1 MLDGVRLSFGT
12 LSVLPVGQVTR
23 VDRRI
28 WGQAIALAPI
38 VGLVLGGIAWA
49 AAFGVTELSDAPLLG
64 AVVGVGALA
73 VLTRGLHLDGL
84 ADVADGLGSGLP
96 AEQAR
101 DVMKRSDIG
110 PFGVITLL
118 LVVLAQVVALSE
130 LLAESPV
137 GVSAVALI
145 GAAVISRAAITMT
158 CRRGVLA
165 ASPDGLGAQV
175 AGALS
180 PLVASAVVL
189 GSIAAMSVGAFTV
202 EPELALA
209 CAIAGTIAIS
219 VAEVWRRHCSRRFGG
234 ITGDVLG
241 SLEQVTFTVFLVS
254 LVSLVS
260 TLS

>member
-1 MLDGVRLSFGT
+1 MLDGIRLSFGT

-28 WGQAIALAPI
+28 WAQAMALAPV
-38 VGLVLGGIAWA
+38 VGLVLGGVAWA
-49 AAFGVTELSDAPLLG
+49 CALGVTELSSSPLLG

-84 ADVADGLGSGLP
+84 ADVPDGLGSGLP

-118 LVVLAQVVALSE
+118 LVVLAQVAALAK
-130 LLAESPV
+130 LLAEAPV
-137 GVSAVALI
+137 GVGAAALISSAV
-145 GAAVISRAAITMT
+145 VSRAAITLT
-158 CRRGVLA
+158 CRRGVPA
-165 ASPDGLGAQV
+165 ASSDGLGAQV

-180 PLVASAVVL
+180 PLVAGAVVL
-189 GSIAAMSVGAFTV
+189 GSLAAISVGAFVV
-202 EPELALA
+202 EPELAPA
-209 CAIAGTIAIS
+209 CVVGGIVAIS
-219 VAEVWRRHCSRRFGG
+219 VGEVWRHHCSRRFGG

-241 SLEQVTFTVFLVS
+241 SVEQVVFTVFLVS